1 MTLSILSCA
10 CWPSVCIIFG
20 EKLSINVFCSFF
32 KLINYFLAGLG
43 PRCFEWVFFYLQRGE
58 ATPLWCRSFSLQWL
72 LLLWSTVKVKRE
84 LSTWGLPALERQ
96 FSTCITKASHS
107 TARGIFL
114 DQGLNPCFLHWQA
127 NAYPLHHQGSCST
140 HCLNGL
146 LCFFFFIVN
155 CLNSLYQLLPDIFG
169 TRAWCH
175 GRQFFCGPG
184 DGSGFR
190 IIQMYYIYCAPC
202 FCYYYINPT
211 SHHQTLY
218 P

>member
-1 MTLSILSCA
+1 M
-10 CWPSVCIIFG
+10 
-20 EKLSINVFCSFF
+20 
-32 KLINYFLAGLG
+32 
-43 PRCFEWVFFYLQRGE
+43 
-58 ATPLWCRSFSLQWL
+58 WCRSFSLQWL

-146 LCFFFFIVN
+146 LCFFFFHSELSEFFISAVTRHFWHQGLVSWKTVFLWTRGWEWFQNNSNVLHLLCTLFLLLLHQPHLTSSDIISLNLGLPALNILVSNPFFGHIV
-155 CLNSLYQLLPDIFG
+155 
-169 TRAWCH
+169 
-175 GRQFFCGPG
+175 GRFSPVSKWPFV
-184 DGSGFR
+184 
-190 IIQMYYIYCAPC
+190 
-202 FCYYYINPT
+202 
-211 SHHQTLY
+211 
-218 P
+218 